1 MEKFSCPNTNF
12 GPIHGQG
19 DSLAYQILITVL
31 YLIWSNDDWE
41 PSEEVGSQSLVKY
54 IIKART
60 KNLSMDKALD
70 SQLLGFEFKTTGWL
84 QGRPSLSSF
93 HGQ

>member
-1 MEKFSCPNTNF
+1 MEKFSCPNTNL

-31 YLIWSNDDWE
+31 YITWSNDDWE

-60 KNLSMDKALD
+60 KNLSIRSWCNGL
-70 SQLLGFEFKTTGWL
+70 WI
-84 QGRPSLSSF
+84 RRWIPSC
-93 HGQ
+93 